1 MTNDKI
7 DNTIFLI
14 ILQIRKSHNRADQI
28 VKYYQ

>member
-14 ILQIRKSHNRADQI
+14 ILQTRKCHNRADQI